1 MKQRA
6 RRMFGIRTGVKPIQ
20 MQIQRRPERLKYLRL
35 AVFLCFVAGI
45 LCANLT
51 DRAQLGGFGIWN
63 GYFIEKFK
71 YARIQPLELFYYVLE
86 ERLPVFLLLLLFAAT
101 NWGILAGGLFL
112 GWQCFAAGFLM
123 ASSVAAYGI
132 KGILLIGTAVFPQYL
147 LYIPIYISYLYLA
160 SFWRE
165 RARAQ
170 ILEGKKRQ
178 IRDYSLFAVLCICML
193 SVYIAGIFLESYV
206 NPYLLKNVL
215 KFF

>member
-1 MKQRA
+1 MKQRV
-6 RRMFGIRTGVKPIQ
+6 RRYLSVRTGTKPIQ
-20 MQIQRRPERLKYLRL
+20 VQGKPEWLKYLRL

-51 DRAQLGGFGIWN
+51 DREQLGGFGIWN

-86 ERLPVFLLLLLFAAT
+86 ERLLVFLLLLLFAAT

-123 ASSVAAYGI
+123 AASVGAYGI
-132 KGILLIGTAVFPQYL
+132 KGILLTGTAVFPQYL
-147 LYIPIYISYLYLA
+147 LYIPLYISYLYLA
-160 SFWRE
+160 SFWRQ
-165 RARAQ
+165 RARGQ
-170 ILEGKKRQ
+170 GLEGKKRPL
-178 IRDYSLFAVLCICML
+178 RDYSLFILLCACML
-193 SVYIAGIFLESYV
+193 SIYIAGIFLESYV